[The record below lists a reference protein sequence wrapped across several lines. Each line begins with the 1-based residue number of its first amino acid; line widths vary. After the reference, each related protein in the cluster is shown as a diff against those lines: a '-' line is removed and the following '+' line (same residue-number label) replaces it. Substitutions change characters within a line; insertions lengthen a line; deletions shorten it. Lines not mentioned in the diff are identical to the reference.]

1 MIESKQ
7 HTPKSILRQVVG
19 WVLVLPLLVSF
30 VRLPFPLGW
39 LLGLG
44 AIAAS
49 AYGVRLARRHASRRV
64 TVFALIVT
72 LLNVISLVVMGTA
85 SVLMALYYVTW
96 IYGYPHYSSWVY
108 WNF

>member
-1 MIESKQ
+1 MLESKQ
-7 HTPKSILRQVVG
+7 HTPKAILRQVIG

-30 VRLPFPLGW
+30 VRLPFPLG
-39 LLGLG
+39 LVLGLG

-85 SVLMALYYVTW
+85 SVLMGLYYVAW